1 MRFGVLGPLTVWS
14 PGGEPVRVPEA
25 KVRAL
30 LAILL
35 IHAGRPVS
43 ADRLVEDLWGG
54 RPPRDARAALRVKV
68 SQLRGVLGRE
78 LVTYRAPGYVLHAD
92 PEDVDAGRFET
103 LLARRGADPPARAAL
118 LREALGLWRG
128 GAYADFAD
136 EPFAL
141 AAAARLEEQ
150 RLVAL
155 EELAEARLSLGEHGL
170 LATELGG
177 LVAAHPLRERLRGLH
192 VRALYRAG
200 QPAEALDSYRDLRRR
215 LSDELG
221 LDPGPTLVALHQA
234 ILERDPALDPP
245 ATRTNPPPPR
255 TGPPSA
261 RGRAELPVP
270 LTALVGREEA
280 VAEVGALL
288 RTARLVTLTGPGGV
302 GKTRLALAVAGR
314 SEGLD
319 VSLVELA
326 ALPAGASVVE
336 VAEAV
341 ADVLGLRD
349 DAPGC
354 LVDRLPGA
362 FAGGPA
368 LLVLDNCEHVVE
380 QAAELADRLLR
391 AVPGLRVLATGQE
404 PLRIAGERVWS
415 VPPLG
420 REAAVELFTA
430 RAGVPV
436 DADVAEIC
444 ARLDGIPLALEL
456 AATRMRALT
465 PRQLAER
472 LDDRFRLLGS
482 GLRAAPARQR
492 TLRAMI
498 DWSWELLTD
507 AERVVLRRLA
517 VHADGCTLEA
527 VEAVC
532 AEPGIDVLDLL
543 ARLVDRS
550 LVVRAPG
557 PRYRLLES
565 VGAYCRERLAQ
576 AGELDA
582 VRLRHVRY
590 YTDLAERTEPALRG
604 HGQRQALALLDA
616 EHANLRTALET
627 AVRARASGEALRLV
641 NALAWSWVLRG
652 RLGEGRRALESA
664 LSIAAPSTGTR
675 PPQPAPST
683 ANRSTGSRSLGS
695 RPSAGGRALQ
705 PGLSDP
711 MAKAAQARVWLV
723 GQTLLAGRLVPFD
736 DALFEAVQDPPA
748 RARARWFVG
757 SALFGY
763 GDLSASVG
771 LVETALAEFGRLG
784 DTWGTAAAL
793 NVLGRHAVL
802 RGDLDAL
809 RDHTE
814 RALELF
820 RELGDRWG
828 ELRAAENLGTL
839 AEITGDYA
847 RAAALRREGLAMAE
861 ELGLWSSV
869 SDALS
874 RLGRIALLTGDH
886 AAADGYHERAARL
899 AAAQSNRPAEQ
910 FAELGLAL
918 SARRQGRLDEAER
931 RLRTWLSWVEDVSG
945 DPGAALILAELGF
958 VAEQRG
964 DAAAAL
970 ASQRRALEAAR
981 KVGDPRAIALALEGL
996 AGALALDGHPERA
1009 ARYLGRATAL
1019 RDSVGAPLP
1028 PAERGDVD
1036 RIETALRTAL
1046 GPDALTAAMTHGA
1059 PLLSL

>member
-1 MRFGVLGPLTVWS
+1 MGDGLRFGVLGPLTVWS
-14 PGGEPVRVPEA
+14 PGGEAVRVPEV

-43 ADRLVEDLWGG
+43 ADRLVEDLWDG
-54 RPPRDARAALRVKV
+54 RPPAGARAALRVKV
-68 SQLRGVLGRE
+68 SQLRAVLGRE
-78 LVTYRAPGYVLHAD
+78 LVTYQAPGYVLHAGR
-92 PEDVDAGRFET
+92 EDVDAGRFET
-103 LLARRGADPPARAAL
+103 LLEKARRDDDPSARAAL
-118 LREALGLWRG
+118 LREGLGLWRG
-128 GAYADFAD
+128 GAYDGFAD
-136 EPFAL
+136 EPFART
-141 AAAARLEEQ
+141 AVARLEEQ

-155 EELAEARLSLGEHGL
+155 EELAEARLALGEHGL
-170 LATELGG
+170 LAAELSD
-177 LVAAHPLRERLRGLH
+177 LVAAHPLRERLRELH

-200 QPAEALDSYRDLRRR
+200 LSREALESYHDLRRR
-215 LSDELG
+215 LADELG
-221 LDPGPTLVALHQA
+221 LDPGPALVALHRA
-234 ILERDPALDPP
+234 ILERDPSLDPP
-245 ATRTNPPPPR
+245 KDASP
-255 TGPPSA
+255 
-261 RGRAELPVP
+261 GRVGLPVP
-270 LTALVGREEA
+270 LTPLVGRDEA
-280 VAEVGALL
+280 VAEVVALL
-288 RTARLVTLTGPGGV
+288 RTARLVTLVGPGGV

-314 SEGLD
+314 IEDGD
-319 VSLVELA
+319 VWLAELA
-326 ALPAGASVVE
+326 SLPTEAEAVE

-349 DAPGC
+349 DAPGA
-354 LVDRLPGA
+354 LMDRLPA
-362 FAGGPA
+362 ALAGRPA

-391 AVPGLRVLATGQE
+391 AVPGLRVLVTGQA
-404 PLRIAGERVWS
+404 PLGIAGERVWS
-415 VPPLG
+415 VPPLAQ
-420 REAAVELFTA
+420 EAAVELFTA
-430 RAGVPV
+430 RAGVPP

-465 PRQLAER
+465 PRQFAER

-482 GLRAAPARQR
+482 GLRTAPARQR
-492 TLRAMI
+492 TLRAVI

-527 VEAVC
+527 AEEVC
-532 AEPGIDVLDLL
+532 AEPGLDVLDLL

-550 LVVRAPG
+550 LVVRTPG

-565 VGAYCRERLAQ
+565 VAAYCRERLAE

-582 VRLRHVRY
+582 VRLRHVRH

-616 EHANLRTALET
+616 EHANLRAALEA
-627 AVRARASGEALRLV
+627 AVRAGAAGEALRLV

-664 LSIAAPSTGTR
+664 LSITD
-675 PPQPAPST
+675 PAPCG
-683 ANRSTGSRSLGS
+683 AV
-695 RPSAGGRALQ
+695 
-705 PGLSDP
+705 
-711 MAKAAQARVWLV
+711 AQARVWAAGL
-723 GQTLLAGRLVPFD
+723 TLLAGRLVPVD
-736 DALFEAVQDPPA
+736 VALIDVVEDPRA
-748 RARARWFVG
+748 RARARWFAG
-757 SALFGY
+757 FALFGY
-763 GDLSASVG
+763 GDLSASVE
-771 LVETALAEFGRLG
+771 LVETALAEFRELG

-793 NVLGRHAVL
+793 NVLGRQAVL

-809 RDHTE
+809 REHAE

-820 RELGDRWG
+820 RRLGDRWG

-839 AEITGDYA
+839 AEITGDYE
-847 RAAALRREGLAMAE
+847 RAAALRREGLTMAE

-886 AAADGYHERAARL
+886 AAADEHHERAARL
-899 AAAQSNRPAEQ
+899 AAAQSNRPAEE

-918 SARRQGRLDEAER
+918 SARRQGRLAEAER

-964 DAAAAL
+964 DAAGAL
-970 ASQRRALEAAR
+970 DLQRRALAVAR

-996 AGALALDGHPERA
+996 AGALALDGHPEQA
-1009 ARYLGRATAL
+1009 ARFLGRAAAL
-1019 RDSVGAPLP
+1019 RASAGAPLP
-1028 PAERGDVD
+1028 PAERGDVN
-1036 RIETALRTAL
+1036 RIEATLRTAL
-1046 GPDALTAAMTHGA
+1046 GPDTVAAAMTNGA
-1059 PLLSL
+1059 TLPLEDQPSPPPARTPPP